1 MTFGTMTTPMTMY
14 SRYSRFA
21 ALFAGALL
29 VCCCLT
35 ARAEDA
41 PDANKEVQAAN
52 KLFKQKQY
60 DQALEKVNGVLAT
73 KPKDAQARFLKGLIL
88 TEQGKINDA
97 IGIFSALTDDYPDL
111 PEPYNNLAVLYAGQG
126 QYEKAKA
133 SLEMAVRTHP
143 NYATAHENLG
153 DIYAKM
159 ASQEYNRAVQLDRN
173 NPSPQTKLAV
183 INQLFAKSSKPATPA
198 RAPVTQPTGA
208 SSVPA
213 AAAPAKPVVNG
224 NPDEVMQAVN
234 DWATAWSSRNTKK
247 YFACYAS
254 DFSPADGK
262 SRAAWE
268 AARKKSIAKTKSIH
282 VDVSDAKVSFSDDTH
297 ASATFKQAY
306 RDNRHKTSTYKTLM
320 LVKSG
325 GQWLIQEEIDEE

>member
-1 MTFGTMTTPMTMY
+1 MNMY

-21 ALFAGALL
+21 ALCTGALL
-29 VCCCLT
+29 AFCCLT
-35 ARAEDA
+35 ARADDV
-41 PDANKEVQAAN
+41 PDGNKEVQAAN

-60 DQALEKVNGVLAT
+60 DQALEKVNGVLAA

-133 SLEMAVRTHP
+133 ALEMAVRTHP

-159 ASQEYNRAVQLDRN
+159 ASQEYNRALQLDRN
-173 NPSPQTKLAV
+173 NLSPQTKLAV
-183 INQLFAKSSKPATPA
+183 INQLFAKNTKAASPA
-198 RAPVTQPTGA
+198 RAPSAQAPAGA
-208 SSVPA
+208 SAVAATTPA
-213 AAAPAKPVVNG
+213 VKPAVSG
-224 NPDEVMQAVN
+224 NSDEVLKAVN
-234 DWATAWSSRNTKK
+234 DWAAAWSSKNTKK

-254 DFSPADGK
+254 DFSPAEGK
-262 SRAAWE
+262 SRTAWE
-268 AARKKSIAKTKSIH
+268 AARKKSIAKAKSIQ
-282 VDVSDAKVSFSDDTH
+282 VDISDAKVNFSDETH

>member
-1 MTFGTMTTPMTMY
+1 MY

-21 ALFAGALL
+21 ALCTGALL
-29 VCCCLT
+29 AFCCLT
-35 ARAEDA
+35 ARADDTS
-41 PDANKEVQAAN
+41 DANKEVQAAN

-60 DQALEKVNGVLAT
+60 DQALEKVNGVLAA

-97 IGIFSALTDDYPDL
+97 IGMFSALTDDYPDL

-133 SLEMAVRTHP
+133 ALEMAVRTHP

-159 ASQEYNRAVQLDRN
+159 ASQEYNRALQLDRN

-183 INQLFAKSSKPATPA
+183 INQLFAKSTKPASPARSPAAVPATTPA
-198 RAPVTQPTGA
+198 
-208 SSVPA
+208 
-213 AAAPAKPVVNG
+213 AKPAVSG
-224 NPDEVMQAVN
+224 NPDDVLKAVN
-234 DWATAWSSRNTKK
+234 DWAAAWSSRNTKK

-254 DFSPADGK
+254 DFSPAEGK

-268 AARKKSIAKTKSIH
+268 AARKKSITKAKSIH
-282 VDVSDAKVSFSDDTH
+282 VDISDAKVNFSDETH

-306 RDNRHKTSTYKTLM
+306 GDNRHKTSTYKTLM

>member
-1 MTFGTMTTPMTMY
+1 MNMY
-14 SRYSRFA
+14 SRYTRFA
-21 ALFAGALL
+21 ALCTGALL
-29 VCCCLT
+29 AFCCLT
-35 ARAEDA
+35 ARADDA

-60 DQALEKVNGVLAT
+60 DQALEKVNGVLAA

-97 IGIFSALTDDYPDL
+97 IGIFAALTDDYPDL

-126 QYEKAKA
+126 QYEKAKTA
-133 SLEMAVRTHP
+133 LEMAVRAHP

-159 ASQEYNRAVQLDRN
+159 ASQEYNRALQLDRN
-173 NPSPQTKLAV
+173 NLSPQTKLAV
-183 INQLFAKSSKPATPA
+183 INQLFAKSTKPA
-198 RAPVTQPTGA
+198 RAPAAQSPAGA
-208 SSVPA
+208 SAVPA
-213 AAAPAKPVVNG
+213 TTPAAKPSVSG
-224 NPDEVMQAVN
+224 NPDEVLKAVN
-234 DWATAWSSRNTKK
+234 DWAAAWSSKNTKK

-254 DFSPADGK
+254 DFSPAEGK
-262 SRAAWE
+262 SRATWE
-268 AARKKSIAKTKSIH
+268 AARKKSIAKAKSIH
-282 VDVSDAKVSFSDDTH
+282 VDISDAKVNFSDETH